1 VTHLPPSSPYSK
13 GLDRS
18 AANFLPLTPLRFLDR
33 TADVFPDRVAIIHGA
48 LRQTW
53 AQTRARCYRL
63 ASALVRMGVQP
74 GDTVSVLAPNTPAML
89 EAHFGVPLAGA
100 VLNAI
105 NCRLDAE
112 GVAFILGHGESRVL
126 MVDSEFAPLAQRAL
140 SGLSRPPRVV
150 DIHDFEAPAGPS
162 IGETDYETLLA
173 AGDPAFPGLWPADEW
188 MPIALNYTSGT
199 TGDPKG
205 VVPSHRGTYLMSITQ
220 MTDWALPRAPTYLWT
235 LPMFHANGWCFTWAI
250 TAAAGTHVC
259 LRKVTPQNIFA
270 AIAEHGVD
278 HFCAAPI
285 VLAGIAGT
293 PAADRPPLA
302 RRVRVLTAG
311 SPPPATVLEAVGAM
325 GFEVDHVFGITEI
338 SGTSISCAW
347 QRGWDA
353 LPASQK
359 ARLQARQGVR
369 AALLEDVRV
378 ADPAT
383 MKPVIQDASEA
394 GELLIRS
401 NTVMMG
407 YLKNPGATAKAFA
420 DGWFHTGDIAVVHPD
435 GYVQITDRSK
445 DVIISGGENISSV
458 EVEDVLHRHP
468 GVLHAAVV
476 AQPDEK
482 WGEVPCAF
490 VERKTGALAFDEV
503 ELIAF
508 CREQL
513 AHFKCPRQ
521 VIFTELPKTAT
532 GKIQKFRLRELAGS
546 REAITRLAGGPQ

>member
-1 VTHLPPSSPYSK
+1 
-13 GLDRS
+13 
-18 AANFLPLTPLRFLDR
+18 
-33 TADVFPDRVAIIHGA
+33 
-48 LRQTW
+48 
-53 AQTRARCYRL
+53 
-63 ASALVRMGVQP
+63 
-74 GDTVSVLAPNTPAML
+74 
-89 EAHFGVPLAGA
+89 
-100 VLNAI
+100 
-105 NCRLDAE
+105 
-112 GVAFILGHGESRVL
+112 
-126 MVDSEFAPLAQRAL
+126 
-140 SGLSRPPRVV
+140 
-150 DIHDFEAPAGPS
+150 
-162 IGETDYETLLA
+162 
-173 AGDPAFPGLWPADEW
+173 
-188 MPIALNYTSGT
+188 
-199 TGDPKG
+199 
-205 VVPSHRGTYLMSITQ
+205 
-220 MTDWALPRAPTYLWT
+220 
-235 LPMFHANGWCFTWAI
+235 
-250 TAAAGTHVC
+250 
-259 LRKVTPQNIFA
+259 
-270 AIAEHGVD
+270 
-278 HFCAAPI
+278 
-285 VLAGIAGT
+285 
-293 PAADRPPLA
+293 
-302 RRVRVLTAG
+302 
-311 SPPPATVLEAVGAM
+311 
-325 GFEVDHVFGITEI
+325 
-338 SGTSISCAW
+338 
-347 QRGWDA
+347 
-353 LPASQK
+353 LPASQR

-369 AALLEDVRV
+369 AALLEGVRV